1 MPFASESQKE
11 GILSFASTPGA
22 GAGARRPDRKRMEI
36 ILFILYPLALTGP
49 RFILPA
55 LVLHAALIA
64 QTALRYGRIPLIGM
78 HDTLGFLAFA
88 IGVAYVIA
96 GWKRKRDLFTYLSIP
111 LIVFFLLGSRAS
123 PPSMP
128 GPLPPVLNTIWF
140 ELHVILSFLSY
151 ALFAIGAVF
160 GILSLRGKEPP
171 AEINQY
177 RSLLL
182 GYVLFSVAMIFGG
195 IWAYYAW
202 GTYWLW
208 TPKELWTT
216 IVWFFYSLYL
226 HARLVRGWSGPR
238 VVWMGIIGFAIVL
251 FTYAGVGLLMKSSH
265 EF

>member
-1 MPFASESQKE
+1 M
-11 GILSFASTPGA
+11 
-22 GAGARRPDRKRMEI
+22 DMV
-36 ILFILYPLALTGP
+36 LFILYLLGLIGP

-55 LVLHAALIA
+55 LGLHGVLIM

-78 HDTLGFLAFA
+78 RDTLGFLAFA
-88 IGVAYVIA
+88 IGIVYVIS
-96 GWKRKRDLFTYLSIP
+96 GRKRKRDLFTFVTIP
-111 LIVFFLLGSRAS
+111 LVLLFLLGSRVS
-123 PPSMP
+123 PPPMP

-140 ELHVILSFLSY
+140 ELHVILSFVAY
-151 ALFAIGAVF
+151 ALFAIGAIF
-160 GILSLRGKEPP
+160 GMLALSRDEPS
-171 AEINQY
+171 AEANQY

-182 GYVLFSVAMIFGG
+182 GYVLFSIAMIFGG

-216 IVWFFYSLYL
+216 IVWLFYSLYL
-226 HARLVRGWSGPR
+226 HARLVRGWTGPK

>member
-1 MPFASESQKE
+1 
-11 GILSFASTPGA
+11 
-22 GAGARRPDRKRMEI
+22 MEI
-36 ILFILYPLALTGP
+36 ILFILYPLALIGP

-55 LVLHAALIA
+55 LGLHGVLIA

-78 HDTLGFLAFA
+78 RDTLGFLAFA
-88 IGVAYVIA
+88 IGIVYVIA
-96 GWKRKRDLFTYLSIP
+96 GWYRKRDLFSYVCIP
-111 LIVFFLLGSRAS
+111 LILLLLSGSFVS
-123 PPSMP
+123 PSSMP

-151 ALFAIGAVF
+151 ALFAVGAAF
-160 GILSLRGKEPP
+160 GVLSLSRQEPL
-171 AEINQY
+171 AERNQY

-182 GYVLFSVAMIFGG
+182 GYVLFSIAMIFGG

-226 HARLVRGWSGPR
+226 HARLVRRWTGPK
-238 VVWMGIIGFAIVL
+238 VVWMGIIGFVIVL